1 MSDPHN
7 PHYDDPTVFYDA
19 GFFYADGVPDPIPTI
34 PTQRNKAMSSISAG
48 LSRKNPTQLIG
59 LADLVIPK
67 LAPAAPATPPIPNL
81 AAKVTALTTKRD
93 AAEVAHN
100 AYESARA
107 GLVALKATRDAAADA
122 LRDEHAVVI
131 SAVEAEARGD
141 AALLGASGYP
151 LAAAAV
157 PSTSPPA
164 QIFNLALTAGD
175 AAGTLDLTF
184 DPDPLAKTYE
194 VQITTT
200 HPIDGP
206 WTTVVQPTTSYTKLT
221 GLTSGQRV
229 WSRVRGIG
237 SNGPGAWS
245 DPATKIV
252 P

>member
-1 MSDPHN
+1 
-7 PHYDDPTVFYDA
+7 
-19 GFFYADGVPDPIPTI
+19 
-34 PTQRNKAMSSISAG
+34 MSSISAG
-48 LSRKNPTQLIG
+48 LSRKNPAQLIG

-67 LAPAAPATPPIPNL
+67 LAPEAPGTPPIPNM
-81 AAKVTALTTKRD
+81 AAKVTALTAKRD
-93 AAEVAHN
+93 AAKTASD

-107 GLVALKATRDAAADA
+107 GLVALKATRDAKADE

-131 SAVEAEARGD
+131 SAIEAEARGD
-141 AALLGASGYP
+141 AALLSSSGYP
-151 LAAAAV
+151 LASASV
-157 PSTSPPA
+157 PSSTPPG
-164 QIFNLALTAGD
+164 QILNLFLTAGD
-175 AAGTLDLTF
+175 AAGTLDLSF
-184 DPDPLAKTYE
+184 DPDSLAKTYE

-206 WTTVVQPTTSYTKLT
+206 WVTVAQPTVSSTKLT

-229 WSRVRGIG
+229 WTRVRGIG